1 MTKIKRKLTTNLC
14 GKRVKLARVE
24 KNMNQLELA
33 TALSEDCSLR
43 VDQNS
48 VSQMEKGDRF
58 IKDFELIALAE
69 VLDKHPMWLLFG
81 DKVPEK
87 FKL

>member
-1 MTKIKRKLTTNLC
+1 MSKTKRKLTTNLC
-14 GKRVKLARVE
+14 GRRIKVARVE
-24 KNMNQLELA
+24 KGMNQLELA
-33 TALSEDCSLR
+33 TALSEDCDLR

-58 IKDFELIALAE
+58 IKDFELVALAE

-81 DKVPEK
+81 DKVPSK
-87 FKL
+87 FKI